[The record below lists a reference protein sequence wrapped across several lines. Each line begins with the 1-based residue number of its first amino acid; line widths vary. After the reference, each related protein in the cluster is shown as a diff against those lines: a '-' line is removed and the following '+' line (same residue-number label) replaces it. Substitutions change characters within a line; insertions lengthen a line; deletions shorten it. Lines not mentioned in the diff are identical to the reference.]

1 MASTTSKSAFL
12 RGLSHGGPFIII
24 ILPFGLLFGVVGT
37 EAGLNLAEVM
47 GFSFLVIAGAS
58 QFAAVQ
64 LMTENVPTLIVI
76 LTALT
81 VNLRMA
87 MYSASIAPYLQDVP
101 MWKRALMSYGL
112 VDQTY
117 ALGVAEFE
125 DKPTLGTAERIAYF
139 TGTGLPIFVLWYI
152 STYAGAAFGAR
163 IPPEFALDFAVPISF
178 LALVAPALKT
188 LAHVA
193 AALTSIILAIA
204 LAFVPFGLGLIIAAM
219 IAMCVGAFVET
230 KMEGRV
236 A

>member
-1 MASTTSKSAFL
+1 MASTTTKSAFL
-12 RGLSHGGPFIII
+12 RGLGHGTPFLII

-37 EAGLNLAEVM
+37 EAGFNLAEVM

-87 MYSASIAPYLQDVP
+87 MYSASIAPYLRDVS

-125 DKPTLGTAERIAYF
+125 NTPNLSTAERVAYF
-139 TGTGLPIFVLWYI
+139 TGTGLPVFIAWYI
-152 STYAGAAFGAR
+152 STYLGAVFGAR

-188 LAHVA
+188 IAHVA
-193 AALTSIILAIA
+193 AALTSVVLALL
-204 LAFVPFGLGLIIAAM
+204 LAFVPFGLGLIIAAL
-219 IAMCVGAFVET
+219 IAMCVGAFIET
-230 KMEGRV
+230 KMEGH
-236 A
+236 AA